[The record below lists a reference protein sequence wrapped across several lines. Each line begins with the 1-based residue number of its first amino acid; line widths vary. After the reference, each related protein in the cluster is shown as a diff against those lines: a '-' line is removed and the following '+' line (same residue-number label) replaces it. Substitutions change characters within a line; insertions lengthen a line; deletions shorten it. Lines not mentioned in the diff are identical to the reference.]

1 MTERSVIIAGA
12 GIAGLTAA
20 LSFAAEGFSVTIFE
34 RAERLD
40 EAGAGLQISPNATR
54 ILRRLGVLEPLAADA
69 IQPSSIALR
78 RAADLADL
86 AQVPLGKEAERR
98 WGAPYLVAHRAD
110 LQRALL
116 DAVRAIPAIR
126 LHLDAEV
133 NRISFADGQA
143 HVTVKQSEKLHKAE
157 SKLVIGSDGVWSKL
171 RLLAG
176 GNHSRFSGHIAFRTV
191 LDTER
196 LPRSHRGL
204 VLSSDVVSAL
214 LAPDFHIVAYPLR
227 NAREINLVAVT
238 KGADMEARWANE
250 MDTGQLTTALQ
261 RTAPELARA
270 IHTADWRAWPIHT
283 ASARDRWTYAGRLA
297 LIGDAAHAMTPYAA
311 QGAAMAIED
320 AALLAGLAGQS
331 NDIPAALEKF
341 EHLRRPRIAR
351 VARRAS
357 FNHFVWHA
365 RGPVALARDLVLRRR
380 EGADLAADLD
390 WLYAYDV
397 DNEIAAQSENC
408 AAI

>member
-1 MTERSVIIAGA
+1 MAERSVIIAGA
-12 GIAGLTAA
+12 GVAGLTAA

-40 EAGAGLQISPNATR
+40 QAGAGLQISPNATR
-54 ILRRLGVLEPLAADA
+54 ILRRLGVLERLAADA
-69 IQPSSIALR
+69 IQPSAIALR
-78 RAADLADL
+78 RAVDLADI

-133 NRISFADGQA
+133 DRVSFADGQT
-143 HVTVKQSEKLHKAE
+143 TVAIKQTGKLHEAE
-157 SKLVIGSDGVWSKL
+157 SELIVGADGVWSKL

-176 GNHSRFSGHIAFRTV
+176 GSHSRFSGYIAFRTI
-191 LDTER
+191 LDTED
-196 LPRSHRGL
+196 LPRSHHAPVFPG
-204 VLSSDVVSAL
+204 DAVSAL
-214 LAPDFHIVAYPLR
+214 LAPDFHFVAYPLR
-227 NAREINLVAVT
+227 NGREINLVAVT

-250 MDTGQLTTALQ
+250 MDTGQLTAALQ
-261 RTAPELARA
+261 KTAPELARA
-270 IHTADWRAWPIHT
+270 IHAADWRAWPIHT
-283 ASARDRWTYAGRLA
+283 VSARDRWTYAGGLA

-320 AALLAGLAGQS
+320 AALLAGLAARS
-331 NDIPAALEKF
+331 NDMPATLEKF
-341 EHLRRPRIAR
+341 EHLRRSRIAR

-357 FNHFVWHA
+357 FNRFVWHA
-365 RGPVALARDLVLRRR
+365 RGPVALARNLVLRRR
-380 EGADLAADLD
+380 KGADLAADMD

-397 DNEIAAQSENC
+397 ENEIAAQSVNC
-408 AAI
+408 AAV